1 MNPRHLALAFLCSL
15 FLLPVARAWSA
26 PKTATIDDLKKLP
39 IICLVPKWLPEGY
52 SLRSVKI
59 DRDDREGLTDPKAPG
74 FATYDLEYSNG
85 KKGSF
90 TIESARWGIG
100 DRNLDDSPSAEESQF
115 KTKAFGEIY
124 IVYSPKGK
132 AGAKKRI
139 AANWI
144 LDANWKAEEKKS
156 KNLCILGRAHGVSGF
171 NMTLEEFEK
180 IVQSLHPVKGD

>member
-1 MNPRHLALAFLCSL
+1 MNRRFLSLLYLLSLLAIA
-15 FLLPVARAWSA
+15 PAWAA
-26 PKTATIDDLKKLP
+26 PKSATLEDLKKLP

-52 SLRSVKI
+52 QLRSVKI
-59 DRDDREGLTDPKAPG
+59 DRDDRDGIKDPKAPG

-100 DRNLDDSPSAEESQF
+100 DRNLDDSPSAEEGQF
-115 KTKAFGEIY
+115 KTKAFGDIY
-124 IVYSPKGK
+124 TVYSPKGK
-132 AGAKKRI
+132 TGVKKRI

-144 LDANWKAEEKKS
+144 LDANWRAEEKKN
-156 KNLCILGRAHGVSGF
+156 KGGICILGRAHGVSGF

-180 IVQSLHPVKGD
+180 IVQSLHPVKEG